1 MFILNNMEPYKFKP
15 HNPLDDEEPCL
26 PPKKVGECFR
36 YMKVS
41 FRNGKEFKGYDIFD
55 VYVRTLQYIGFETAT
70 KVAYWSKCKRG
81 GYPIISKEVHKE
93 WTPRYKSYEI
103 DGYHILKVKANSYRA
118 LINQISDT
126 YKLGISVELL

>member
-1 MFILNNMEPYKFKP
+1 MQHYQFKE

-26 PPKKVGECFR
+26 PPKKEGESFR

-41 FRNGKEFKGYDIFD
+41 FPNGKEFKGYDIFD
-55 VYVRTLQYIGFETAT
+55 VYARTIRYIGFEVAV

-81 GYPIISKEVHKE
+81 GCPIISKTVHKE
-93 WTPRYKSYEI
+93 WTPRYKSFEI

-118 LINQISDT
+118 LINQISET
-126 YKLGISVELL
+126 HNLGIKVELM